1 MTMSETSPLSTL
13 SSFKGIIDSTLREG
27 LQFSRADFSLSQ
39 MKAIFL
45 SLARIG
51 VDFIEVGNPAQP
63 AVREMIAALV
73 RARRPDGP
81 RILSHIRN
89 HPEDVARAVEAGVH
103 GINIL
108 CTVDLERLAAMGQ
121 TPKTYAERLRTN
133 IRTTRARGLIVRVG
147 VEDFFGQDSP
157 GRLDL
162 HAIAVE
168 EGVDRIAVAD
178 TLGKTMEWEVFRRV
192 RSLRRRFPETDIEAH
207 FHNDLGHAVSNAIV
221 ALQAGANWIS
231 TSLLGIG
238 ERTGITPLSSL
249 LANILILDERTA
261 SRYNLRMLT
270 PAESAVA
277 RLCAMDMPPHLVTNP
292 ANGFAHKAGIHLDAL
307 IKFGPRKYECLRPE
321 AFGNK
326 RRMII
331 DTPISGKTTSE
342 DVQTFEKRF
351 GGGPS

>member
-1 MTMSETSPLSTL
+1 MTETSRLP
-13 SSFKGIIDSTLREG
+13 SFKGIIDSTLREG
-27 LQFSRADFSLSQ
+27 LQFSRADFSLAQ
-39 MKAIFL
+39 MKDIFA

-51 VDFIEVGNPAQP
+51 VDFVEVGNPAQP
-63 AVREMIAALV
+63 AVKEMIAALV
-73 RARRPDGP
+73 RARRPAGP

-89 HPEDVARAVEAGVH
+89 HPDDVARAAEAGVH
-103 GINIL
+103 GVNIL
-108 CTVDLERLAAMGQ
+108 CTVDAERLAAMGQ
-121 TPKTYAERLRTN
+121 TPESYTARLREN
-133 IRTTRARGLIVRVG
+133 IRTAKGRGLIVRVG
-147 VEDFFGQDSP
+147 VEDFFGQAPP

-162 HAIAVE
+162 HAAAVE

-178 TLGKTMEWEVFRRV
+178 TLGKTMEWEVFRRI
-192 RSLRRRFPETDIEAH
+192 RALRRRFDVDIEAH

-249 LANILILDERTA
+249 LANVLILDEA
-261 SRYNLRMLT
+261 AAARYKLRWLT

-277 RLCAMDMPPHLVTNP
+277 KLCGMDMPPHLVTNP

-307 IKFGPRKYECLRPE
+307 IKFGPGKYECLPPE

-331 DTPISGKTTSE
+331 DTPISGKTTSA
-342 DVQTFEKRF
+342 DVRTFEKRF
-351 GGGPS
+351 GGGPA